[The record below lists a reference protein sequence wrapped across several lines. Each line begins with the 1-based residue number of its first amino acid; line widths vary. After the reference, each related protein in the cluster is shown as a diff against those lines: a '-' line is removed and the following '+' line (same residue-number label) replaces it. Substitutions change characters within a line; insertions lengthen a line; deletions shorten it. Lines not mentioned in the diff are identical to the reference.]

1 MGTNGR
7 IAGMIAPPLMVELLS
22 YVFLHHFLCHVYLSF
37 RSLILLSFI
46 GVICNSC
53 KSYHQHVC
61 IFIIF
66 FLLQESSEYIKRCA
80 EVKAFN
86 DQNKWVK
93 RGISLIPVKFGASW
107 EGQQMLSLVNVHTDA
122 SISIYQSGCEMGQGL
137 DIKIAQVRKFSI
149 KL

>member
-1 MGTNGR
+1 M
-7 IAGMIAPPLMVELLS
+7 S
-22 YVFLHHFLCHVYLSF
+22 VFLLF
-37 RSLILLSFI
+37 
-46 GVICNSC
+46 
-53 KSYHQHVC
+53 
-61 IFIIF
+61 F

-122 SISIYQSGCEMGQGL
+122 SISIYQFGCEMGQGL